1 MPLLLTP
8 PWRVS
13 LLVGTLL
20 LACAPTGHYV
30 WVHELP
36 AAARQRTLLQPR
48 DRVDV
53 VVQGQETMSG
63 QFDIRPE
70 GQLVVPILGSVA
82 AAGRTPEQLAVDIAR
97 KLHGLLAKP
106 NVTVVLAAR
115 PPRTITVLGEVRN
128 PGSYDSPR
136 ELGVLDAIARAGGLT
151 PFADRDGVFVIRRQ
165 NPPQRIRFRFDDL
178 AGGDAQSLYFE
189 LQDGD
194 AVIVE

>member
-1 MPLLLTP
+1 M
-8 PWRVS
+8 S
-13 LLVGTLL
+13 LLMTPLWRLAVFAGTLL
-20 LACAPTGHYV
+20 FACAPTGPYV

-36 AAARQRTLLQPR
+36 AAARQESLLQPR

-63 QFDIRPE
+63 QFDIRPG
-70 GQLVVPILGSVA
+70 GQLVMPVLGSVP
-82 AAGRTPEQLAVDIAR
+82 AAGRTPEQLEADIAR

-106 NVTVVLAAR
+106 KVTVVIAVR
-115 PPRTITVLGEVRN
+115 SPRTIAVLGEVRN

-151 PFADRDGVFVIRRQ
+151 PFADRDGVFVLRRS
-165 NPPQRIRFRFDDL
+165 NPPQRIRFRFDEL
-178 AGGDAQSLYFE
+178 AGGDAQSLHFE